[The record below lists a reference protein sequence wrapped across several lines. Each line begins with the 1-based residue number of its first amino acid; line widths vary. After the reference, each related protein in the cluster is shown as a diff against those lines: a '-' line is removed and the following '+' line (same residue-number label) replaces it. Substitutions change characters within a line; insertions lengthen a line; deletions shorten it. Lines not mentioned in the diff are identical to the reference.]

1 MRKGF
6 TLIELIV
13 LIAIIGILFAM
24 TLPAIGLIRK
34 GSTELKHGDTAKT
47 TSGLS
52 VVLISRESMTTW
64 KCRIDRGEDKSPR
77 FEMVIFTD
85 KELTKPENKGVERE
99 RE

>member
-6 TLIELIV
+6 TAIEVIV
-13 LIAIIGILFAM
+13 VIAIIAILFAM
-24 TLPAIGLIRK
+24 LLPAIGLVRNSK
-34 GSTELKHGDTAKT
+34 GLKHGDTVRT

-52 VVLISRESMTTW
+52 VVLISRETMSTW